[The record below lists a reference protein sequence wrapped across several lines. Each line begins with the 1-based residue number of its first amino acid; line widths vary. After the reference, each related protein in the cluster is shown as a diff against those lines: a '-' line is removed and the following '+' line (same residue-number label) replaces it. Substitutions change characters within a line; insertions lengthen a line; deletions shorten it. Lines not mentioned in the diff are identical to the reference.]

1 MAKKNKKQVKS
12 KDRNPGEST
21 SKEGSAALQEK
32 WIVPIRIIAY
42 LVLAVS
48 SAYIYWNA
56 HDLEVMHYMIFLTIA
71 AACAMALLDCR
82 MSAEHWEKERIKA
95 KKKKWE
101 NDN

>member
-1 MAKKNKKQVKS
+1 MAKKNKKLVKS
-12 KDRNPGEST
+12 KDRNSSESAP
-21 SKEGSAALQEK
+21 KESSAALQEK

-42 LVLAVS
+42 LVLAAS

-56 HDLEVMHYMIFLTIA
+56 HDLEIMHYMIFLTIA

-82 MSAEHWEKERIKA
+82 MSAEHWEKKRINA

-101 NDN
+101 NNN